1 MNFLKKHWLLIVLA
15 LVVIV
20 GIYCANRAVAFA
32 SGVGYTVLAVALALA
47 GGFLWIL
54 PLLGAIYA
62 FGYVWDWLPSSFYSL
77 FFGSS
82 DSSSNFSASTGDDDQ

>member
-1 MNFLKKHWLLIVLA
+1 MNFLTKHWLLIVLA

-20 GIYCANRAVAFA
+20 GIYCANRAIAFA
-32 SGVGYTVLAVALALA
+32 SGVGYTVLAVLLAMA

-62 FGYVWDWLPSSFYSL
+62 FGYVWNWLPSSFYSL

-82 DSSSNFSASTGDDDQ
+82 VSNSSNFSALNVQ